1 MSGKRMEPAAP
12 ALQKH
17 HHRRRRHTRIWPL
30 AVGAAALAALVIGVW
45 SLIAGY
51 FILNPQPVLT
61 LNGEKHEEI
70 SACSDYTDP
79 GARAHRGRT
88 DLSGNVEEQSDLDTR
103 RPGDYTITY
112 TVTYRGRTAH
122 ATRTVTV
129 RDTTA
134 PVIELRGDAHSFAY
148 LGADWKDK
156 GVTATD
162 DVDGDVTS
170 SVTVSGTVDT
180 SAAGDYTITYTV
192 TDQAGNTATAERT
205 VTVKKADK
213 SSRIYLTPAHWLSH

>member
-1 MSGKRMEPAAP
+1 M
-12 ALQKH
+12 
-17 HHRRRRHTRIWPL
+17 
-30 AVGAAALAALVIGVW
+30 
-45 SLIAGY
+45 
-51 FILNPQPVLT
+51 
-61 LNGEKHEEI
+61 
-70 SACSDYTDP
+70 
-79 GARAHRGRT
+79 
-88 DLSGNVEEQSDLDTR
+88 EEQSDLDTR

-192 TDQAGNTATAERT
+192 TDQTGNTATAERT
-205 VTVKKADK
+205 VTVKKADQVQPHLPDVRRWPQPARHTAH
-213 SSRIYLTPAHWLSH
+213 SRHTQAVRRESDVLHPQLC